1 MKIRPPFFIFLV
13 LLAGSFAGAYLTQ
26 QPTVYV
32 YYRIIY
38 LLLAL
43 ITIAFLWAV
52 LALRGLTVSRSAR
65 LLRLPVGQIFEE
77 RFEVRNES
85 WYGRLWIEVKDLSP
99 LPEKQG
105 SRVISGIG
113 PRQSR
118 SYFSRTLLIQRGAF
132 RLGPTVL
139 ISGDPFGFFAVNKVI
154 PSDKTLLVFPYM
166 VNLQR
171 FPEPGGELP
180 GGRALRRKSLE
191 VTPYAAGVREYA
203 PGDPLNRIHWKT
215 TARKDR
221 LMVKEF
227 EQDPQA
233 DVWILLDAQSGTH
246 AALAD
251 TQRIDR
257 ANHYWIIPQRLVIP
271 LPPSSFEYGVSCA
284 ASVADYYLKRGR
296 SVGFACAAQTM
307 SVLPAEKGVRQM
319 AKLLETLAFI
329 KPEGGISLAG
339 LIEGQTTQIPKGS
352 TVVLITAIC
361 SEVLE
366 LAIEMLL
373 RKDLRPIVIGLDAV
387 SFGSHPIE
395 CGVFE
400 RLRAYGIP
408 LRIIRN
414 GDDLQT
420 ALENDSI

>member
-1 MKIRPPFFIFLV
+1 MKIRPPFFIFII
-13 LLAGSFAGAYLTQ
+13 LLGGSLAGAYLTQ
-26 QPTVYV
+26 QPTVFV

-43 ITIAFLWAV
+43 IMISFLWAV
-52 LALRGLTVSRSAR
+52 LALRDLSVSRGAR
-65 LLRLPVGQIFEE
+65 VLRLPVGQIFEE
-77 RFEVRNES
+77 RFEIHNES
-85 WYGRLWIEVKDLSP
+85 WYGRLWVEVKDLSP

-113 PRQSR
+113 PRQIR

-154 PSDKTLLVFPYM
+154 QSDKTLLVFPYM
-166 VNLQR
+166 VNLQK
-171 FPEPGGELP
+171 FPEPGSELP
-180 GGRALRRKSLE
+180 RGRALRRKSLE

-233 DVWILLDAQSGTH
+233 DVWILLDAQAGTH
-246 AALAD
+246 TALAD
-251 TQRIDR
+251 TKRIDR
-257 ANHYWIIPQRLVIP
+257 ANHYWIIPQKLIIP
-271 LPPSSFEYGVSCA
+271 LPPNSFEYAVSCT

-319 AKLLETLAFI
+319 GKLLETLAFLQ
-329 KPEGGISLAG
+329 PEGNLPLTG

-361 SEVLE
+361 SEILE
-366 LAIEMLL
+366 LAIEMLM
-373 RKDLRPIVIGLDAV
+373 RKDLKPVVIGIDSV
-387 SFGSHPIE
+387 SFGASLSE
-395 CGVFE
+395 CGIFE
-400 RLRAYGIP
+400 KLRAYGIP
-408 LRIIRN
+408 IRIIRN
-414 GDDLQT
+414 GDDLQKS
-420 ALENDSI
+420 LENDRL